1 MRAGLCALLE
11 LLDYDPGTGRLVVV
25 ETLGAGPRALERR
38 RRVLAQVIAIVDEGR
53 LEAKKGDGPPPLTA
67 EGLAGAVLSVIHAR
81 MLAGDRRPL
90 VELVNPLM
98 SMIVLPYL
106 GAAAARKELQR
117 PVPKASNNSR
127 RTLTDPL
134 RALE

>member
-11 LLDYDPGTGRLVVV
+11 LLDYDPGIGRLVVV

-38 RRVLAQVIAIVDEGR
+38 SRVLAQVIIAVDEGR

-67 EGLAGAVLSVIHAR
+67 EGVVGAVLAVLHGRLLEKNPGRLIE
-81 MLAGDRRPL
+81 LAG
-90 VELVNPLM
+90 PLM

-106 GAAAARKELQR
+106 GPAAARRELDR
-117 PVPKASNNSR
+117 PVPRVS
-127 RTLTDPL
+127 
-134 RALE
+134 